1 MKSYLDNLRPFERR
15 LVVGIATVVFI
26 VLNFAFVFPHFS
38 DWGHVKDRLAVAQ
51 KTLGK
56 FQEEISHTNT
66 IDKLVKTLESEGSV
80 VPAEEQAAEFSRAV
94 NLQADQSHVSINN
107 FGKMSERIT
116 QFFIEKSQP
125 LILASKEDELV
136 DFLFKLGDGN
146 SLIRVRG
153 LTVRPDP
160 PRQNLSTTVTLVA
173 SFQKKMPVRAT
184 APASGRPAPAA
195 AKTSAAAPKPAPVSG
210 PTATAKAK

>member
-51 KTLGK
+51 KTLAK
-56 FQEEISHTNT
+56 FQDEISHTNT
-66 IDKLVKTLESEGSV
+66 IDKLVNSLESEGSV

-94 NLQADQSHVSINN
+94 NLQAGESHVGINN
-107 FGKMSERIT
+107 FGKMSDHIT

-125 LILASKEDELV
+125 LTLASTEDELV
-136 DFLFKLGDGN
+136 DFLYKLGAGN

-153 LTVRPDP
+153 LAVRPDP
-160 PRQNLSTTVTLVA
+160 KRETLSTTVTLVA
-173 SFQKKMPVRAT
+173 SFQKKTPVRPTAH
-184 APASGRPAPAA
+184 APATPAPA
-195 AKTSAAAPKPAPVSG
+195 SAAAPRPAPPG

>member
-15 LVVGIATVVFI
+15 LVIGIATVVFI

-38 DWGHVKDRLAVAQ
+38 DWGRVKDRLAVAQ
-51 KTLGK
+51 KTLAK
-56 FQEEISHTNT
+56 FEEEISHTNT
-66 IDKLVKTLESEGSV
+66 IYKMVRALESEGSI

-94 NLQADQSHVSINN
+94 NLQADQSHVTIAN
-107 FGKMSERIT
+107 FGKMSDHPT

-125 LILASKEDELV
+125 LILSSKEDELV

-153 LTVRPDP
+153 LSVRPDP

-173 SFQKKMPVRAT
+173 SFQKKLPVRAV
-184 APASGRPAPAA
+184 PASGKPAPTPAKTPAA
-195 AKTSAAAPKPAPVSG
+195 AGKPAPVPG
-210 PTATAKAK
+210 QTATAKAK